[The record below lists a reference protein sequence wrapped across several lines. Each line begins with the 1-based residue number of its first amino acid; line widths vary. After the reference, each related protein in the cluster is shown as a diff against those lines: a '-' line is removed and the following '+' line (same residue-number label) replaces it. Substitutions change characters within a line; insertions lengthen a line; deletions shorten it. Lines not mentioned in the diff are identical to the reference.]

1 MSVLKDEKWLM
12 YLALTPERNVNLER
26 LASME
31 EIKHNYV
38 LSYVEKTLQCLE
50 GVRLNTTD
58 LRKAEPNV
66 SGVDIPKPNVSGVD
80 MPKPNVSGMDIPESN
95 ASDTAAL
102 ELNAPCANKLN
113 EAELHIL
120 EETLKWSE
128 TAKAGLPHQRK
139 QWVVKGFN
147 LFVHNIGSAQI
158 YSEHARDIDDT
169 PGNIQIIYELIYTH
183 GLIGQYIRGEVPL
196 VANEPLHRLS
206 VGLGS
211 STAVSDRGLEMIDLK
226 KVLMVLNYCIISAVD
241 ERIWT
246 DICKQAEEVI
256 CQVLEGRFGEQF
268 DLKERL
274 MRLRA
279 VSIKNGE
286 AYDTEYERVIS
297 DPRVFERLEALLG
310 KTELWYVEA
319 ALYDFSFEEFV
330 KVFLLADQSL
340 NHKRTR
346 HISFEYMMKNLYYQH
361 DGKKRVNIYMKRI
374 IEKYLGD
381 NTIEAIL
388 AGDVKENPH
397 VLHEVTIMDF
407 QPSATTGDGTVTGDS
422 SVSTEKSIDGDE
434 SAIGVV
440 PDGAAN
446 NGTTFFDFRFSS
458 AGSKLIEFCVEA
470 EKSDVL
476 YESAVVLL
484 FDLFG
489 LRRDKY
495 DRFYEEER
503 YLTTMNQSID
513 YKKIILDYITG
524 GRILDIGPG
533 GGALMDMIEERF
545 PEKQV
550 LGVDIAEN
558 VLDALKKKKQLEGR
572 KWDVVYGDALHL
584 EQYIQKESA
593 DTIIY
598 CSILHELYSY
608 IEFDGRKFNH
618 DTLACALKSAFEV
631 LSKGGRIILRDGIM
645 TEPVEQKRIIQF
657 LSEDGMEFLE
667 RYAVD
672 FRGRQI
678 QYTVSGHNE
687 VIMPVNDAMEFL
699 YTYTWGEKSYVHE
712 VNEQFGYFT
721 PSGFRDFIAALFG
734 EKARITELRHFL
746 QEGYS
751 IALSPKIRILD
762 ENRNVTRLPDS
773 TCIIVIEKV

>member
-1 MSVLKDEKWLM
+1 MMRALEAIKRLKAGDMSVLKDEKWLM

-26 LASME
+26 LTSME

-38 LSYVEKTLQCLE
+38 LNYVEKTLQYLE
-50 GVRLNTTD
+50 GETD
-58 LRKAEPNV
+58 
-66 SGVDIPKPNVSGVD
+66 
-80 MPKPNVSGMDIPESN
+80 
-95 ASDTAAL
+95 TL
-102 ELNAPCANKLN
+102 ELNAT
-113 EAELHIL
+113 ELYIL

-139 QWVVKGFN
+139 EWMAKGFN

-158 YSEHARDIDDT
+158 YNEHTRDINDT
-169 PGNIQIIYELIYTH
+169 PGNKQIIYDLIYTH

-196 VANEPLHRLS
+196 DANEPLYRLACRI
-206 VGLGS
+206 GS
-211 STAVSDRGLEMIDLK
+211 SSAAADCAQEAIDLK
-226 KVLMVLNYCIISAVD
+226 KVLMVLNYCIICSVD
-241 ERIWT
+241 ERIWA
-246 DICKQAEEVI
+246 DIRNQAEEVI
-256 CQVLEGRFGEQF
+256 CHVLEGRFGEQH

-274 MRLRA
+274 RRLRA

-286 AYDTEYERVIS
+286 NFDAEYQRVFS
-297 DPRVFERLEALLG
+297 DPRATERFETLLC
-310 KTELWYVEA
+310 KSELWYVEA

-330 KVFLLADQSL
+330 KVFLLADLSL
-340 NHKRTR
+340 DHKRTR
-346 HISFEYMMKNLYYQH
+346 HLSFEYMMKDLYYQH
-361 DGKKRVNIYMKRI
+361 DGKKRVNIYKKRI

-381 NTIEAIL
+381 NPVEAIL
-388 AGDVKENPH
+388 AGEIKENPH
-397 VLHEVTIMDF
+397 VLHEVTGGDY
-407 QPSATTGDGTVTGDS
+407 QPSVTGGV
-422 SVSTEKSIDGDE
+422 SVIGDE
-434 SAIGVV
+434 SDAGGVSVIGDESDAGGVSVIGDESDAGGVAVIGDESDAGGVSVTTGGNPVAGSV
-440 PDGAAN
+440 PDQTAN
-446 NGTTFFDFRFSS
+446 NGTTSFFNFRFSP
-458 AGSKLIEFCVEA
+458 AGGKLIEFCVEA

-495 DRFYEEER
+495 DRLYEEER

-533 GGALMDMIEERF
+533 GGALMDIIEERF

-584 EQYIQKESA
+584 DQYIQKESA

-608 IEFDGRKFNH
+608 IESDGRKFNH

-631 LSKGGRIILRDGIM
+631 LFKGGRIIIRDGIM

-667 RYAVD
+667 RYAGD
-672 FRGRQI
+672 FKGRQI
-678 QYTVSGHNE
+678 QYAVTGHNE

-721 PSGFRDFIAALFG
+721 PSGFRDFITGLFG
-734 EKARITELRHFL
+734 DKARITEFRHFL
-746 QEGYS
+746 QDGYS
-751 IALSPKIRILD
+751 IALSPKIRFFD
-762 ENRNVTRLPDS
+762 ENRNETRLPDS
-773 TCIIVIEKV
+773 TCIIVIEKA